1 MQGRYTE
8 LVLIA
13 LCLALPVCVAA
24 AQDGA
29 LLCVPI
35 EEVECGHTG
44 DCQSNVYESMNIPQF
59 IKVDLTDKRLSGT
72 WRGNA
77 EVTTIKHV
85 THVDGRT
92 ILQGTERGRGWSMV
106 IAAESG
112 KMTLTVSDNDVAFLA
127 FGVCRPLA
135 TWLPEEQSK

>member
-13 LCLALPVCVAA
+13 LCLDLPLRVAA
-24 AQDGA
+24 AEDGP

-59 IKVDLTDKRLSGT
+59 IKVDLTEKRLSGT

-77 EVTTIKHV
+77 EVTTIQHV

-106 IAAESG
+106 IADESG
-112 KMTLTVSDNDVAFLA
+112 KMTLTVADNEVAFLA
-127 FGVCRPLA
+127 FGACRPLA
-135 TWLPEEQSK
+135 TWLPEG